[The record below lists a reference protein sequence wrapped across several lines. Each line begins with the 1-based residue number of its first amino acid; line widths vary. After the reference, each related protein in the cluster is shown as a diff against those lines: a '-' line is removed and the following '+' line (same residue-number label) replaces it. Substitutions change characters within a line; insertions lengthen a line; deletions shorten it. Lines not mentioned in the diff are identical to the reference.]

1 MVQGDKRK
9 RRSVKEIDA
18 DLIAAVERMLQT
30 RNIDEITLVDLISEA
45 NVKPNVFYRRYEN
58 VENMIKKFRR
68 EIGRASC
75 RERV

>member
-30 RNIDEITLVDLISEA
+30 RNIDEITLVDLISDMK
-45 NVKPNVFYRRYEN
+45 VWK
-58 VENMIKKFRR
+58 M
-68 EIGRASC
+68 
-75 RERV
+75 